1 MPQWTNKNATSSSLR
16 PPPLT
21 SAPVQSTN
29 IRTLPPLPSRSKPA
43 VEVIDLTAEDDS
55 DSAFLTA
62 EEDTTLDHVTSNLAS
77 ASLKTPKK
85 DRKMRMPDSSP
96 RNTFTSMATPKR
108 RTNHRSEQNTPSSSS
123 LANPRVNAPKTPT
136 SASKKRDHKRD
147 PYWDLSQTEREIL
160 VFMSPTGHR
169 SLYAFNDAASPPPHS
184 HYEGIHKSTL
194 VRSMQ
199 ARHASITEEQIL

>member
-29 IRTLPPLPSRSKPA
+29 TRTPPPFRSKPA

-85 DRKMRMPDSSP
+85 DRKMPMPNTSP
-96 RNTFTSMATPKR
+96 RNASTSMATPKR

-123 LANPRVNAPKTPT
+123 RANPRVNVPKTPT

-169 SLYAFNDAASPPPHS
+169 SLYAFNDAASPPHA